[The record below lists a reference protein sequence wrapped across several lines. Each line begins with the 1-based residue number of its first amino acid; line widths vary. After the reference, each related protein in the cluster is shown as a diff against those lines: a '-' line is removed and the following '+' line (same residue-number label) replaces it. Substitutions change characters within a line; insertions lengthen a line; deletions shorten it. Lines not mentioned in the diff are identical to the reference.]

1 VRELARDLALA
12 LRERVLPHLLP
23 AARIGARVPD
33 VRVASGNPALQ
44 AAILSALDAGFLR
57 VSG

>member
-1 VRELARDLALA
+1 MSV
-12 LRERVLPHLLP
+12 
-23 AARIGARVPD
+23 
-33 VRVASGNPALQ
+33 VASGNPALQ